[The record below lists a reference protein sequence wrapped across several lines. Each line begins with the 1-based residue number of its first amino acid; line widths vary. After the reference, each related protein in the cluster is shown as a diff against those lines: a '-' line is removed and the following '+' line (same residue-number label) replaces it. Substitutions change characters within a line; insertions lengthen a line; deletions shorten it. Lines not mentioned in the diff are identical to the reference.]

1 MANESPVL
9 IHIQKLWEKM
19 NLPKGLFEIA
29 AMKVTHLTF
38 VNVFKTQ
45 GELKYRDLYFLTRVY
60 YKFVICWFVLVCFGS
75 KVVLGV

>member
-1 MANESPVL
+1 
-9 IHIQKLWEKM
+9 M

-60 YKFVICWFVLVCFGS
+60 YKFVIC
-75 KVVLGV
+75 